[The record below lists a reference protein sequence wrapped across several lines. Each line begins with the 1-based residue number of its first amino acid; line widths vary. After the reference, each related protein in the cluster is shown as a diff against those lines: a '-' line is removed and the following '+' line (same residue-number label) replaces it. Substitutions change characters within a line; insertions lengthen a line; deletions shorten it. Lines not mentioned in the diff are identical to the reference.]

1 MLVGKVTSNSFNGEL
16 AFATPDS
23 RTMAKAA
30 LDNLG
35 LGRCVMTPF
44 VAGGFFPY
52 PARVSRTEIDVG
64 CYGYCDK
71 GRSGGK
77 IEEIL
82 IVRWCAFE

>member
-35 LGRCVMTPF
+35 LGRCVMTPYLPHLLQAASF
-44 VAGGFFPY
+44 RILPEFL
-52 PARVSRTEIDVG
+52 
-64 CYGYCDK
+64 
-71 GRSGGK
+71 GRRLMWDAMATAIKEDREGK
-77 IEEIL
+77 L
-82 IVRWCAFE
+82 KKS